1 VTLASQ
7 PSYAARVPNTDYSQ
21 CEIWGEVTLSYA
33 SSAPTCTVTY
43 TDAVNGAGR
52 STGAFTITGL
62 TIGRAFQFPLQAG
75 DASPSKIES
84 VVIGGAAINIMV
96 LRPLLMS
103 RLAIANVADTFDL
116 IRTGAPQVYA
126 TSALYVLSCPDS
138 TSTGSIEA
146 TFEIANG

>member
-1 VTLASQ
+1 
-7 PSYAARVPNTDYSQ
+7 
-21 CEIWGEVTLSYA
+21 
-33 SSAPTCTVTY
+33 
-43 TDAVNGAGR
+43 
-52 STGAFTITGL
+52 
-62 TIGRAFQFPLQAG
+62 
-75 DASPSKIES
+75 
-84 VVIGGAAINIMV
+84 
-96 LRPLLMS
+96 MS